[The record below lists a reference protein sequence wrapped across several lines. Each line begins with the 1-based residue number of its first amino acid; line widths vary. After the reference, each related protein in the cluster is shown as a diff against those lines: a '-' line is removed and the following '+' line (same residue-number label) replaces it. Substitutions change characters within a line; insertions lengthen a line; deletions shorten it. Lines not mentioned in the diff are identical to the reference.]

1 MINKL
6 ENIPAKELLKNLIDT
21 GGHPNETEDS
31 SDRMAYIEEFE
42 RRGADKILTELGC
55 SLDRNT
61 LWRNRWTGDEET
73 LEELFRSDIARGT
86 EDEEIMFIVE
96 NWLEAQGRNTIKE
109 EYERRQHEVSLPNDV
124 GIQTAML

>member
-1 MINKL
+1 MTNKL
-6 ENIPAKELLKNLIDT
+6 ENIPAKELLKNLIDN

-55 SLDRNT
+55 SLDRKT

-73 LEELFRSDIARGT
+73 LEELFNGEIAMET
-86 EDEEIMFIVE
+86 EDQEIMFIVE
-96 NWLEAQGRNTIKE
+96 NWIEAHGKNTIKE
-109 EYERRQHEVSLPNDV
+109 EYERRNREVELPN
-124 GIQTAML
+124 GSIQQAMI